1 MVRLNERHKGVE
13 PLSRPAECRKTWP
26 RYRGH
31 VSSLWR
37 TTMAARTSRDPD
49 PTRWLV
55 LVVDDQHPPVIGWSG
70 ARSRGQMPWQAT
82 NEVIRGSALA
92 SSRSVPSRGIQVEG
106 TEVLLR
112 VQMRELAEQDVE
124 DAHQIADELSD
135 LLGPEVR
142 AGLNSSAR
150 ADSGGITAG

>member
-1 MVRLNERHKGVE
+1 
-13 PLSRPAECRKTWP
+13 
-26 RYRGH
+26 
-31 VSSLWR
+31 
-37 TTMAARTSRDPD
+37 
-49 PTRWLV
+49 
-55 LVVDDQHPPVIGWSG
+55 
-70 ARSRGQMPWQAT
+70 MPWQAT